1 MCHAH
6 SVMCHLLSRCVA
18 ATPLAPD
25 YQRYLEPI
33 QSVDVERLPR
43 LPVAN
48 EMGRVGRQVCFKPES
63 GTGIFL
69 TCALSTVH
77 CAL

>member
-1 MCHAH
+1 MYH
-6 SVMCHLLSRCVA
+6 VLSRCVA

-48 EMGRVGRQVCFKPES
+48 EMGRVGRQVILIFHCLTPDLTLSRRRGHFLES
-63 GTGIFL
+63 
-69 TCALSTVH
+69 
-77 CAL
+77 